1 MTMDYI
7 EKAVDTLIRND
18 SVIDMPDTSTA
29 SKRIGSSQT
38 RKIAVPQSVLQQNRV
53 LTPDADPAVIRAYK
67 ILRTRVLQRMN
78 QNGWTTLGITSPSPD
93 NGKTLTAI
101 NLSISLARKLDYT
114 VLLVDVD
121 FQRPSLHSYFGLK
134 PEYGLSDHLLGE
146 VKFGELLIN
155 PGIERLVILPERGTR
170 ESSSELLSSTR
181 MERLI
186 DEVKSRYPS
195 RLVIFD
201 LPPVLVGDDVL
212 AFSNLVDATL
222 LVVEEGKSTD
232 EEVRRSMEMLENANF
247 MGAVLNK
254 SKKPYRG
261 RGVWLLDSRPINQH
275 GLYFW

>member
-1 MTMDYI
+1 MDYI

-18 SVIDMPDTSTA
+18 SIINMPDTAEA

-38 RKIAVPQSVLQQNRV
+38 KNIPVPQSMLKQNRV
-53 LTPDADPAVIRAYK
+53 LTPDADHAVIRAYK

-121 FQRPSLHSYFGLK
+121 FRRPSLHSYFGLK
-134 PEYGLSDHLLGE
+134 PERGLSDHLLGE

-155 PGIERLVILPERGTR
+155 PGIERLVILPERGTSEFS

-186 DEVKSRYPS
+186 NEVKNRYSS

-212 AFSNLVDATL
+212 AFNNLVDATL
-222 LVVEEGKSTD
+222 LVVEEGRSTD
-232 EEVRRSMEMLENANF
+232 EEVKRSMEMLETANF

-254 SKKPYRG
+254 SKSHVEG
-261 RGVWLLDSRPINQH
+261 E
-275 GLYFW
+275 LYGY

>member
-1 MTMDYI
+1 MDYI

-254 SKKPYRG
+254 SKNHTEGEAYG
-261 RGVWLLDSRPINQH
+261 
-275 GLYFW
+275 Y

>member
-1 MTMDYI
+1 MAMDYI

-18 SVIDMPDTSTA
+18 SVVDMPDTLAA
-29 SKRIGSSQT
+29 SRRIGSSQT
-38 RKIAVPQSVLQQNRV
+38 RKIPVPQSVLRQHRV
-53 LTPDADPAVIRAYK
+53 LTPDADPAVIRSYK

-114 VLLVDVD
+114 VLLIDVD
-121 FQRPSLHSYFGLK
+121 FQRPSLHTYFGIQ
-134 PEYGLSDHLLGE
+134 PEYGLSDHLSGE
-146 VKFGELLIN
+146 VKFGDLLIN
-155 PGIERLVILPERGTR
+155 PGIERLVLLPERGAR
-170 ESSSELLSSTR
+170 EGSSELLSSTR

-186 DEVKSRYPS
+186 DEVKCRYPS

-222 LVVEEGKSTD
+222 LVVEEGRSTD
-232 EEVRRSMEMLENANF
+232 EEVRRSMEQLENANF

-254 SKKPYRG
+254 SK
-261 RGVWLLDSRPINQH
+261 SRE
-275 GLYFW
+275 GEAYGY

>member
-1 MTMDYI
+1 MAMDYI

-18 SVIDMPDTSTA
+18 SILDVPDASTA
-29 SKRIGSSQT
+29 SRRIGSSQT
-38 RKIAVPQSVLQQNRV
+38 KKIPVPQSVLWENRV
-53 LTPDADPAVIRAYK
+53 LTADADPSVIQAYK
-67 ILRTRVLQRMN
+67 VLRTRVLQRMN
-78 QNGWTTLGITSPSPD
+78 QNGWTTLGITSPAPD

-101 NLSISLARKLDYT
+101 NLGISLARKLDYT

-121 FQRPSLHSYFGLK
+121 FLRPSVHSYFGLQ
-134 PEYGLSDHLLGE
+134 PEQGLSDYLRGT
-146 VKFGELLIN
+146 VKSFGDLLIN
-155 PGIERLVILPERGTR
+155 PGIERFVMLPEMGAG

-186 DEVKSRYPS
+186 DELKSRYSS

-222 LVVEEGKSTD
+222 LVVEEGRSTE
-232 EEVRRSMEMLENANF
+232 EEVSRSMELLENANF

-254 SKKPYRG
+254 SKSHPEGEHYG
-261 RGVWLLDSRPINQH
+261 YGY
-275 GLYFW
+275 GY

>member
-18 SVIDMPDTSTA
+18 SIIDMPDTSVT
-29 SKRIGSSQT
+29 SRKIGSSQT
-38 RKIAVPQSVLQQNRV
+38 RKIPVPQSVLRQNRV

-78 QNGWTTLGITSPSPD
+78 QNGWTTLGITSPSSN
-93 NGKTLTAI
+93 NGKTLTAV
-101 NLSISLARKLDYT
+101 NLSISLAKKLDYT
-114 VLLVDVD
+114 VLLIDVD
-121 FQRPSLHSYFGLK
+121 FQQPSLHTYFGLK
-134 PEYGLSDHLLGE
+134 PEYGLSDHLSGK

-155 PGIERLVILPERGTR
+155 PGIERLVILPERGVKET
-170 ESSSELLSSTR
+170 SSELLSSTR

-212 AFSNLVDATL
+212 AFSGLVDATL
-222 LVVEEGKSTD
+222 LVVEEGRSTD
-232 EEVRRSMEMLENANF
+232 EEVRQAMEQLESANF

-254 SKKPYRG
+254 SKSHVEGEAYG
-261 RGVWLLDSRPINQH
+261 
-275 GLYFW
+275 Y

>member
-1 MTMDYI
+1 MAMDYI

-18 SVIDMPDTSTA
+18 SIIDMPDTSVA
-29 SKRIGSSQT
+29 SRRIGSSQT
-38 RKIAVPQSVLQQNRV
+38 KKIPVPQSVLRQNRV
-53 LTPDADPAVIRAYK
+53 LTPNADPAVIRAYK

-78 QNGWTTLGITSPSPD
+78 QSGWTTLGITSPSPD

-114 VLLVDVD
+114 VLLIDVD

-134 PEYGLSDHLLGE
+134 PEYGLSDYLSGE

-155 PGIERLVILPERGTR
+155 PGIERLVIVPERGAT
-170 ESSSELLSSTR
+170 EASSELLSSTR

-186 DEVKSRYPS
+186 DEVKSRYSS

-212 AFSNLVDATL
+212 AFSSLVDSTL
-222 LVVEEGKSTD
+222 LVVEEDRSTD
-232 EEVRRSMEMLENANF
+232 EEVMRSMEMLKNANF

-254 SKKPYRG
+254 SKSHAEGEAYG
-261 RGVWLLDSRPINQH
+261 
-275 GLYFW
+275 Y